1 MGRIASELSD
11 ITVVTSDNPRK
22 EEPGTIIDEVMA
34 GVQQGATVYREE
46 DRRAAIAK
54 ALTMARPGDVV
65 LVAGKGHE
73 DYQIVGEGKHHF
85 DDREEVENF
94 LKAMQ

>member
-22 EEPGTIIDEVMA
+22 EEPGAIIDEVMA
-34 GVQQGATVYREE
+34 GVQKGTAVHREA
-46 DRRAAIAK
+46 DRRVAIGK
-54 ALTMARPGDVV
+54 ALAMARPGDVV

-73 DYQIVGEGKHHF
+73 DYQVIGERKDHF

-94 LKAMQ
+94 IRAMK